1 MTTVCLQGGNE
12 LAPPCRDMDKHLL
25 GIAPSS
31 AVVVVPLASNPVRTT
46 SGRARTRRPNLSALG
61 RPGRTRRPPRPSRCC
76 DRRHGRGARRADRRS
91 PRQLV
96 EGLTTSGLDAV
107 IRDAAAN
114 GAVVMGASA
123 GAMVACATT
132 LLPQWHRDPLVGA
145 GNGLVE
151 GYVVVPHFDG
161 KRTAWVR
168 VAPGAGNRSTVLG
181 TWRVLGSNQRRLSR
195 RFYRPFPLTTRAT
208 RLGSH
213 VAGKR
218 RGARRTE

>member
-1 MTTVCLQGGNE
+1 
-12 LAPPCRDMDKHLL
+12 MDKHLL
-25 GIAPSS
+25 EIAPSS
-31 AVVVVPLASNPVRTT
+31 AVVVVPLASKPGADYQRTGAHAT
-46 SGRARTRRPNLSALG
+46 AYLSALG
-61 RPGRTRRPPRPSRCC
+61 ADALVAP
-76 DRRHGRGARRADRRS
+76 DARRDPAAAATAVTGAGLVVLTGGS

-96 EGLTTSGLDAV
+96 DGLTTSGLDAV

-145 GNGLVE
+145 GIGLVE

-168 VAPGAGNRSTVLG
+168 VALGASPTVLG
-181 TWRVLGSNQRRLSR
+181 IPECSGVLVEDGRLTALGVT
-195 RFYRPFPLTTRAT
+195 PTTMITADGRKQ
-208 RLGSH
+208 LP
-213 VAGKR
+213 V
-218 RGARRTE
+218 